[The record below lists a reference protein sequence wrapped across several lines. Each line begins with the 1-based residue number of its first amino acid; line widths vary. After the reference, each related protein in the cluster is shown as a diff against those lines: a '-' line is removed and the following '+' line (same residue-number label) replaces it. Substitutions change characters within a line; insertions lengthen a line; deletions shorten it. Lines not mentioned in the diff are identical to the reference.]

1 MQGVILLWHLGS
13 YPIAMVIFLAS
24 IFIPMAKMFALGW
37 LYWQAGKLN
46 VFPEKQNL
54 KRLKVY
60 RITELIGRWSMID
73 IFVVAIL
80 VALVQLNNLMAIYPG
95 PAALSFASV
104 VILTMLSAM
113 VFDPKTLWQE
123 SPKTSLTKFN

>member
-13 YPIAMVIFLAS
+13 YPVAMVIFLAS

-46 VFPEKQNL
+46 VFPEQQNL

-60 RITELIGRWSMID
+60 RVTEFIGRWSMID

-80 VALVQLNNLMAIYPG
+80 VSLVQLHNLMAIYPG
-95 PAALSFASV
+95 PAALSFAAV

-113 VFDPKTLWQE
+113 VFDSRILWQE
-123 SPKTSLTKFN
+123 PPVSHQQQ